1 MIYLVQHGEAQSKEE
16 NPDRPLTEQ
25 GAQYAQ
31 DMGDFLARAGV
42 RVTTVYHSGK
52 LRARLTAEALAEYLA
67 PRDAADEI
75 EGVGPKDPT
84 APVRERLLGTEEH
97 VMLVSHLPFIASLA
111 AALVGGDE
119 ERPPVAFTPGTV
131 VALEPDQENGARI
144 AWMVRPELLH

>member
-1 MIYLVQHGEAQSKEE
+1 MIYLVQHAEAQSKED

-52 LRARLTAEALAEYLA
+52 LRARQTAEILAEYLA
-67 PRDAADEI
+67 PGDAAAAM
-75 EGVGPKDPT
+75 EGLGPKDPVE
-84 APVRERLLGTEEH
+84 PVRAQLAERDDH
-97 VMLVSHLPFIASLA
+97 VMLVSHLPFVASLA
-111 AALVGGDE
+111 AALVGGNE
-119 ERPPVAFTPGTV
+119 EQPPVAFTPGTV
-131 VALEPDQENGARI
+131 VALEPGSEDGGRI